1 MSKMYKARTTTIIQ
15 NGSPQRRRRV
25 QSVNK
30 VFPVTITYK
39 NPDPTFL
46 LEYEASLANRHAVG
60 PKGGKLRK
68 KRKSTRAD
76 GTNPRAKGTNPR
88 AKIL

>member
-1 MSKMYKARTTTIIQ
+1 MSKMYKARTTTIVQ
-15 NGSPQRRRRV
+15 TNNATRRSRN
-25 QSVNK
+25 QSTNK
-30 VFPVTITYK
+30 VFPVTVTYK
-39 NPDPTFL
+39 EPDPTFL

-68 KRKSTRAD
+68 RKSTRAD

-88 AKIL
+88 AKAL

>member
-1 MSKMYKARTTTIIQ
+1 MD
-15 NGSPQRRRRV
+15 
-25 QSVNK
+25 K

-39 NPDPTFL
+39 APNP
-46 LEYEASLANRHAVG
+46 SLAKPVKR
-60 PKGGKLRK
+60 

-88 AKIL
+88 KKRQFAS